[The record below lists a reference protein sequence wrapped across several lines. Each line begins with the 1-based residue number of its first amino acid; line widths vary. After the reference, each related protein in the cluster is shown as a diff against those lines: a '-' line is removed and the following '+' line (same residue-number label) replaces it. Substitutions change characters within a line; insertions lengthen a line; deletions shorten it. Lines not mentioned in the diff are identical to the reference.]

1 MSPFNLLEISSG
13 MVTRWLFLKGQIQRW
28 LIEASGLLRKKPTTW
43 YSSEIPICAQNPICE
58 IVLNFKT

>member
-13 MVTRWLFLKGQIQRW
+13 MVTRWLHLKVQNQWW
-28 LIEASGLLRKKPTTW
+28 LIEALGLLRKNPRPGTVF
-43 YSSEIPICAQNPICE
+43 EIPIRAQNPICE